1 MFEMRNEHQWRIEI
15 LMERIV
21 YELLVVI
28 LNLGPI
34 NNVMSNVMW
43 SHETGMKEVVVI
55 VLEDA
60 GIGC

>member
-1 MFEMRNEHQWRIEI
+1 M
-15 LMERIV
+15 